1 MTAASLAPV
10 TEALLRT
17 LGRHSSQGYL
27 LKVLHDAGLDN
38 SMLLRAAHD
47 RPYPVAWPDQGLHLM
62 LQCLD
67 PQASGDA
74 RFWGLHSLT
83 LDADNWRGAWLKGL
97 NPATTTPEALVDL
110 LATDKTQALCTAD
123 MACLTVPGIDGQI
136 WSVVALFDERSNKLK
151 SLTFTR
157 TGEWV
162 GASVLPPWPVVEVA
176 SQNSL

>member
-1 MTAASLAPV
+1 MSSFSL

-27 LKVLHDAGLDN
+27 LKVLHDAGLDD
-38 SMLLRAAHD
+38 STLLRTAHD
-47 RPYPVAWPDQGLHLM
+47 RPYPVAWPAHGLNLM

-67 PQASGDA
+67 PQASADA
-74 RFWGLHSLT
+74 CSWGLHSLT
-83 LDADNWRGAWLKGL
+83 LDADCWQGAWLKGL
-97 NPATTTPEALVDL
+97 DPATATPEELIHL
-110 LATDKTQALCTAD
+110 LSPDKAEALCTAD
-123 MACLTVPGIDGQI
+123 MACLTVPGIDGQT
-136 WSVVALFDERSNKLK
+136 WSVVGLFDVRSKKLK

-157 TGEWV
+157 TGEWI